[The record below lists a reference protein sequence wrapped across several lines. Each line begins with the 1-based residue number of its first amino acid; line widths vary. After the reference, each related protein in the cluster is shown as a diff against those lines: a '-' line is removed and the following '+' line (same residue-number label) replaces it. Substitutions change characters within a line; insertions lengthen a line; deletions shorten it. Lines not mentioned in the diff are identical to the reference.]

1 MANIHRRQRN
11 VLRSS
16 RKVSIIFCLI
26 LTKFGVYR
34 QISKSFPVSN
44 FREIRPVGAAQ
55 IRADERKDMTKL
67 MGALLCYT
75 NVPKMAQF
83 EILYSAKCGTF
94 LHWYLYSSVGHTR
107 TAIGVRGLFI
117 FCVHIQVEC
126 RNQHTH
132 NTSTRSLR
140 MTWLHGQL
148 QGINCSSGFGREKA
162 CK

>member
-1 MANIHRRQRN
+1 MANIYRRQRN
-11 VLRSS
+11 VLRPS
-16 RKVSIIFCLI
+16 RKVSDIFCLI

-44 FREIRPVGAAQ
+44 FKEIRPVGAAQ
-55 IRADERKDMTKL
+55 IHADEQRDMKL
-67 MGALLCYT
+67 MGALLYYT
-75 NVPKMAQF
+75 NVSKMAQF
-83 EILYSAKCGTF
+83 EILSSTKCGTF
-94 LHWYLYSSVGHTR
+94 LHWYLYSSVGHTL
-107 TAIGVRGLFI
+107 TAVGVRGLFI

-132 NTSTRSLR
+132 NTSTWSLR

-148 QGINCSSGFGREKA
+148 QGINWSSGFGREKA